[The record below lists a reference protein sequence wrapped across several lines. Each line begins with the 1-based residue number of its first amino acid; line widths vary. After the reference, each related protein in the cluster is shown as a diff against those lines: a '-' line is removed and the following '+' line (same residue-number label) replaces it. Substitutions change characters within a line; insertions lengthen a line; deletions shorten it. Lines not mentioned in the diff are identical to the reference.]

1 MSVGVFFV
9 RLSLLLS
16 RCYPSLGSVNA
27 FSVFCSWTMDSDE
40 NDGDRGAKRR
50 QLLLTAVEGASTSG
64 LGVSPVFFLLSCL
77 FVVDVN
83 VTIAVKSFLL
93 SFICL

>member
-1 MSVGVFFV
+1 MSVRVLFV

-50 QLLLTAVEGASTSG
+50 RLMPTSIEGASTSG
-64 LGVSPVFFLLSCL
+64 LG
-77 FVVDVN
+77 
-83 VTIAVKSFLL
+83 L
-93 SFICL
+93 SFCL